1 MSIMTGTMTERE
13 FQERKAFLEARQA
26 GVGTSDVWPIL
37 TGGALDVYHSKTR
50 PITEED
56 VVEGQDRVDLLRGN
70 LLEPHA
76 ADFYWRLTGRQG
88 RREKGQVF
96 HPDYPG
102 AMASPDGT
110 IFDGAHALDDEGQEM
125 PGTGYLELKA
135 PGLHVF
141 GNLVDHGTRDSII
154 YQLQYGVAV
163 RRKAWGSFGFFNLE
177 HSRGPL
183 IPVDVIA
190 SPEIGEFCLSIVAEF
205 WTEHVEPRI
214 PPDPEKWA
222 LLLEEAPPVLETSGE
237 VVTVEDPEAAGLLR
251 LMVDAAETEKE
262 AAAAKKEA
270 QAALDEWMQDHVP
283 DSDRIQ
289 VPNVGKATRIRAAGR
304 EALDLDALRDHKPL
318 DRDAFVR
325 AVERGEI
332 RFRGAPKGDTAEDWA
347 DFLALDLDRF
357 MKEGRPYS
365 YVRAYPAKK

>member
-1 MSIMTGTMTERE
+1 MSIMTERE
-13 FQERKAFLEARQA
+13 YQERLEFLTARQA
-26 GVGTSDVWPIL
+26 GVGTSDLWPLL
-37 TGGALDVYHSKTR
+37 TGEALDVYHSKTR
-50 PITEED
+50 KITEED
-56 VVEGQDRVDLLRGN
+56 VVEGRDSIHLLRGN

-76 ADFYWRLTGRQG
+76 ADFYWRMTGRQG
-88 RREKGQVF
+88 RRETGQVF
-96 HPDYPG
+96 HPQYPG

-110 IFDGAHALDDEGQEM
+110 IFDGARALDDEDEIM

-141 GNLVDHGTRDSII
+141 GNLVDQGTRDSII

-163 RRKAWGSFGFFNLE
+163 RRKEWGSFGFFNLE

-190 SPEIGEFCLSIVAEF
+190 SPEIGQFCLEIVAEF

-214 PPDPEKWA
+214 PPDPETWA
-222 LLLEEAPPVLETSGE
+222 LLLEKAPPALETSGQ
-237 VVTVEDPEAAGLLR
+237 VVTVEDEEAATILR
-251 LMVDAAETEKE
+251 LLVDASETERE
-262 AAAAKKEA
+262 AKATKKEA
-270 QAALDEWMQDHVP
+270 QSALDDWMQENVP

-304 EALDLDALRDHKPL
+304 ETLDLDALRDHRPM

-325 AVERGEI
+325 FCRDEAGGFTEEEI
-332 RFRGAPKGDTAEDWA
+332 EDAA
-347 DFLALDLDRF
+347 DRAALDLDRF
-357 MKEGRPYS
+357 MKEGSPYS